1 MSQIILA
8 IESSCDDTA
17 ASVLKN
23 GELLSSV
30 VASQLEHIEFG
41 GVVPE
46 VASRA
51 HQKVIVPVVDQALR
65 EAGVEKQDLDAIA
78 VTYGPGLAGSLLVG
92 LSFAK
97 GLAIALKIPMI
108 GVNHIE
114 GHMYSVF
121 LGDKNPQLPYLCL
134 TVSGGHTEL
143 TIVRDGFDHERIGK
157 TRDDAAGEA
166 FDKVAKMMGLSY
178 PGGPV
183 IDRMAKNG
191 NPRFHSFPRTY
202 LGDYDFSFSGIKT
215 AVLYYLHDLGTERR
229 EELDLQAK
237 SDIAA
242 SFQAA
247 VVEML
252 VKRLEKAVSETGIKE
267 VAIVGGVSAN
277 SELKKQSTEL
287 ADKLGLSLYI
297 PELRFCTDNAAM
309 IGITAHLKYLKGF
322 TSPLSLSAVPNLSVA
337 DKESF

>member
-1 MSQIILA
+1 VNQTILA

-17 ASVLKN
+17 AAVLQD
-23 GELLSSV
+23 GTLLSSV
-30 VASQLEHIEFG
+30 VASQMDHVQFG

-51 HQKVIVPVVDQALR
+51 HQKVIVPVVNQALE
-65 EAGVEKQDLDAIA
+65 EAELSKHDLDAIA

-97 GLAIALKIPMI
+97 GLAISLDKPLI

-121 LGDKNPQLPYLCL
+121 LGDEKPTFPYLCL

-143 TIVRDGFDHERIGK
+143 TIVKDDFDHERIGK

-166 FDKVAKMMGLSY
+166 FDKVAKMMGLPY

-183 IDRMAKNG
+183 IDRLAKEG
-191 NPRFHSFPRTY
+191 DPAFHSFPRTY

-215 AVLYYLHDLGTERR
+215 AVLYYLHDLGKENR
-229 EELDLQAK
+229 ENLSKEAQ
-237 SDIAA
+237 SNIAA

-252 VKRLEKAVSETGIKE
+252 IKRVEKAVSETGIKK

-277 SELKKQSTEL
+277 SELKKQSTKL

-297 PELRFCTDNAAM
+297 PSLRFCTDNAAM
-309 IGITAHLKYLKGF
+309 IGITAHFKYLKGF
-322 TSPLSLSAVPNLSVA
+322 TSPLSLTAVPNLSVA
-337 DKESF
+337 DQESF